1 MKIATGAGE
10 LEVIWT
16 SGLRR
21 MRFPHLGVFVGPA
34 ESIIYPARTL
44 AEVKETLG
52 KYGAL
57 DADAAADALWAERPP
72 SLR

>member
-1 MKIATGAGE
+1 MEVATRAGD

-21 MRFPHLGVFVGPA
+21 VRFPHLGVFVGPA
-34 ESIIYPARTL
+34 QMIIYPARTL
-44 AEVKETLG
+44 AEVKEMLH
-52 KYGAL
+52 KYEAL
-57 DADAAADALWAERPP
+57 DSDAAANALWAERPP